1 MADLS
6 WAREAGL
13 ARRATLD
20 REAHHGH
27 AVLVDAMFDGH
38 VNQLW
43 RRLSVA
49 FQETVEAYNVAGQF
63 SDVSFLTTN
72 EHIVAERRHDP
83 RFMIE
88 LRLDRVV
95 RQLLL
100 ITKDAD
106 GEPLTDRLECA
117 FVDGDLTLWH
127 TDQIENGYQL
137 AKRLL
142 KARL

>member
-6 WAREAGL
+6 WAREAGA
-13 ARRATLD
+13 ARRAALD
-20 REAHHGH
+20 REAHRGH
-27 AVLVDAMFDGH
+27 TALVDAMFDGH
-38 VNQLW
+38 VNHFW

-49 FQETVEAYNVAGQF
+49 FQETVEAYNIAGQF
-63 SDVSFLTTN
+63 SDLSFITTN

-88 LRLDRVV
+88 LRLDRVT
-95 RQLLL
+95 RQVLL

-106 GEPLTDRLECA
+106 SEPVTDRLECA
-117 FVDGDLTLWH
+117 FVDDDLTLWH
-127 TDQIENGYQL
+127 TGQIENGYQL